1 MYVWVTF
8 WCFFM
13 WAVNAGHLFWEGCKI
28 KLESICGLLYA
39 YNIQNIRGE
48 NFLIA
53 VLRWEQTLVVIA
65 IVQLHVW
72 MYILCVCMV
81 CLIASYFQFKSSCS
95 INSSET
101 TVVIIT
107 ATCEKC
113 LWWSV
118 NVISRDTLNHL
129 TVVIP
134 YYGYLGFC
142 LLFYFKLPAIH
153 TTTRAHTHMHT
164 ILSVDMLTNTVSDA
178 R

>member
-13 WAVNAGHLFWEGCKI
+13 WAVNAGRLFWEGCEI

-53 VLRWEQTLVVIA
+53 VLRWEQTLVVIV

-72 MYILCVCMV
+72 TYILCVCMV
-81 CLIASYFQFKSSCS
+81 CLIASYFQFKTSCS

-101 TVVIIT
+101 IVVIIT

-113 LWWSV
+113 LWRSV

-153 TTTRAHTHMHT
+153 THVCTHTHT
-164 ILSVDMLTNTVSDA
+164 CTRSYQ
-178 R
+178 